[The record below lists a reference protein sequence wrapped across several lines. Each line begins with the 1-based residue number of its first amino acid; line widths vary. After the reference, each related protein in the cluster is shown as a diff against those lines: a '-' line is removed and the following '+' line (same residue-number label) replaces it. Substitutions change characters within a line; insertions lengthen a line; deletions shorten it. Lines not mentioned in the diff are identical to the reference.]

1 MRQALKL
8 HPESRSAAATG
19 IEVEVARPAPDRL
32 ALRYVVTGRI
42 GALRLPPAAAPA
54 RGDRLWQ
61 HTCFEAFLRAPAAEA
76 YYEFNF
82 APSRQW
88 AAYRFAAYRDGMAL
102 AEELAAPELQVESSA
117 EFYRLTASLLL
128 SKAPILPKA
137 AAWRIGLSAV
147 IEETSGDKSYWALAH
162 PPGKPDFHHRDGF
175 ALELPPEPG

>member
-1 MRQALKL
+1 MRRALKL

-19 IEVEVARPAPDRL
+19 IEVEIARPRRDRL
-32 ALRYVVTGRI
+32 MLQYIVTGRL

-54 RGDRLWQ
+54 RGELLWQ

-102 AEELAAPELQVESSA
+102 AGELAAPELEVEADAAS
-117 EFYRLTASLLL
+117 YRLQASLLL
-128 SKAPILPKA
+128 SKARLLPEN
-137 AAWRIGLSAV
+137 AAWRLGLSAV
-147 IEETSGDKSYWALAH
+147 IEETSGGKSYWALAH
-162 PPGKPDFHHRDGF
+162 PAGKPDFHHADAF
-175 ALELPPEPG
+175 ALELPAPA